1 MEVAL
6 TKRVKLN
13 LFKSR
18 PNRHE
23 RLSAVF
29 GFTGSLASVV
39 LLDILNDAMDVDR
52 SDLQVVHID
61 FSAVLPQNGVW
72 TRGDTDAYHSSLR
85 GLVDDKYGGRWKLDI
100 VKLEEVLGLSVDE
113 LVSLFTAYQD
123 DKTTQEDLLAYLV
136 RGALIKYTREKN
148 MHRVLTSETATSLS
162 IKAISS
168 CAKGRGFQMAEECSI
183 VDMMN
188 DIDMAFAL
196 PMRENIVD
204 REIALYFW
212 RRGLECA
219 VGPRLLPHSV
229 SEAKSINGLTK
240 NFLMYLQRGFDHSM
254 HTVMRS
260 VEKLT
265 TGVHAQRSDHV
276 VSSLASSSSS
286 TSTSAATVAAAAS
299 SSSSSIAAIPST
311 EAMPSSS
318 SSSSTSATP
327 RPESPH
333 RCSLCTRLLSLDDR
347 SNPSQ
352 LCYSCDKMLFRG
364 PEATTTS
371 SENLALSKLLSIQRH
386 VVLAPAAAR
395 DSSVRQTQ
403 TSKVSRKQMREQ
415 IQEFLLEDP
424 EDTEL
429 GGFMP
434 EE

>member
-39 LLDILNDAMDVDR
+39 LLDILNDALDVDR
-52 SDLQVVHID
+52 SDLLVVHID
-61 FSAVLPQNGVW
+61 FSAVLPPNGVW
-72 TRGDTDAYHSSLR
+72 TRGDTDAYHSALR
-85 GLVDDKYGGRWKLDI
+85 GLVENKHGGRWKLDV
-100 VKLEEVLGLSVDE
+100 VKLEDVLGLSADE
-113 LVSLFTAYQD
+113 LISLFATYQD

-148 MHRVLTSETATSLS
+148 LHRIITSETASSLS

-183 VDMMN
+183 VDTMN
-188 DIDMAFAL
+188 DIDMVFAL

-212 RRGLECA
+212 KQGLQCA
-219 VGPRLLPHSV
+219 VGPRLIPHAV
-229 SEAKSINGLTK
+229 SETKSINGLTK
-240 NFLMYLQRGFDHSM
+240 NFLMSLQRGFDHSM

-265 TGVHAQRSDHV
+265 TGVHAQRSDHM
-276 VSSLASSSSS
+276 SSLASSL
-286 TSTSAATVAAAAS
+286 S
-299 SSSSSIAAIPST
+299 SSSSPSSSPT
-311 EAMPSSS
+311 PSSS
-318 SSSSTSATP
+318 STVVASSLEALSSSSSAT
-327 RPESPH
+327 SHSVSDVHAH
-333 RCSLCTRLLSLDDR
+333 RCTLCTRLLSFDDR
-347 SNPSQ
+347 SNPAQ

-364 PEATTTS
+364 PEALTGKPMT
-371 SENLALSKLLSIQRH
+371 ENPVLSKLLSLQRL

-415 IQEFLLEDP
+415 IQEFLLEDT